1 MKRFLLLLSLTIFVV
16 LHSFAW
22 KKDSLFV
29 EVNGQNRNMIVFTPK
44 VMQDNMP
51 LFIVTHGMNQNP
63 EYQYGSDKLYE
74 MIDTAKFVVA
84 YLRSNGSTWDTGG
97 TNDQTFVSK
106 TIDDMATRFNIDK
119 DRVYWS
125 GFSMGSMLIH
135 HCIANMRTKIAAFAP
150 TSGIQF
156 SEQPWN
162 NCGNPL
168 NLLEVIAY
176 GDDVFGYEKYGIHDY
191 IENYAKHAAHK
202 KYTKTIGYKAKS
214 SNWQDGDLEQW
225 TGGAN
230 GGEVWLFSY
239 NNGGHWPSDQN
250 RFLIWNFC
258 KRFTLNQPTARIVLP
273 AGEMTHLYMGP
284 KDAASFSDVA
294 LKVAGKV
301 YNSSK
306 VAKVEI
312 YDGQT
317 LIDTAKAVPFQTTLS
332 APAAG
337 NHNLRV
343 VITDS
348 KGKSGEG
355 SCLLSCLS
363 KQTTYTLSTRFKVEN
378 CVPQDWY
385 VSDGSTKRAGGG
397 LSFTDGCR
405 SLHFTNSTKA
415 FEYGILV
422 QNASGKAKAAF
433 AKFGTSNGRST
444 MTLHPGHYV
453 LKYKVCNWNQPNF
466 TPVTIA
472 IENADGQEV
481 TSTVYTPT
489 VNINN
494 STANKFSTTLQSF
507 EFDITERGDYVLAF
521 YADAAKN
528 ADFVLGTLSIQA
540 KSFTTDIREIE
551 NPAAKVLRRE
561 SDAVYDLSGR
571 RVGSQET
578 KRGIYIQG
586 GRKVVY

>member
-1 MKRFLLLLSLTIFVV
+1 
-16 LHSFAW
+16 
-22 KKDSLFV
+22 
-29 EVNGQNRNMIVFTPK
+29 
-44 VMQDNMP
+44 
-51 LFIVTHGMNQNP
+51 
-63 EYQYGSDKLYE
+63 
-74 MIDTAKFVVA
+74 
-84 YLRSNGSTWDTGG
+84 
-97 TNDQTFVSK
+97 
-106 TIDDMATRFNIDK
+106 
-119 DRVYWS
+119 
-125 GFSMGSMLIH
+125 
-135 HCIANMRTKIAAFAP
+135 
-150 TSGIQF
+150 
-156 SEQPWN
+156 
-162 NCGNPL
+162 
-168 NLLEVIAY
+168 
-176 GDDVFGYEKYGIHDY
+176 
-191 IENYAKHAAHK
+191 
-202 KYTKTIGYKAKS
+202 
-214 SNWQDGDLEQW
+214 
-225 TGGAN
+225 
-230 GGEVWLFSY
+230 
-239 NNGGHWPSDQN
+239 
-250 RFLIWNFC
+250 
-258 KRFTLNQPTARIVLP
+258 
-273 AGEMTHLYMGP
+273 MTHLYMGP